1 MNFLRWWGIT
11 CGRTRQQGLFTRAA
25 LIVLIL
31 ALGGATLSHAASP
44 DGFKRA
50 MPGRVFQFP
59 QDHAAHPDFK
69 TEWWYYTGHL
79 EATDTGERFGYELTF
94 FRVGL
99 KKPDPQARSAWALHT
114 LYFAHL
120 ALTDI
125 NRGTFFYEE
134 KVGRGALG
142 MSGAESD
149 RYRVWIDD
157 WQVELQGR
165 THHLQAQTPKLTL
178 KLSLTPEKPLVVH
191 GTDNV
196 SQKAAGAGFASHYYS
211 FTRLATE
218 GVLTYQG
225 RTFPVRGQSWMD
237 HEFSSSHLKDYQ
249 VGWDWFALQLA
260 DGHEIMLYLLRH
272 RDGGVDPYSSGTV
285 VDPQGQ
291 GRHLQLADFQV
302 QVTDT
307 WQSPHSGARYPA
319 GWRIA
324 IPAAGYELEIT
335 PSLADQE
342 LVTSLSTRVTYWEGS
357 VQVRGTRSGQPVTG
371 RGYVEL
377 TGYATPLGG
386 KF

>member
-1 MNFLRWWGIT
+1 MGK
-11 CGRTRQQGLFTRAA
+11 GQGPLVPGPLPKNRYSLASLIAA
-25 LIVLIL
+25 LIL
-31 ALGGATLSHAASP
+31 ALAWVTVALAATE
-44 DGFKRA
+44 GEFKMAR
-50 MPGRVFQFP
+50 PGRSFQFP
-59 QDHAAHPDFK
+59 RDHAAHPDFK

-79 EATDTGERFGYELTF
+79 KATDTGERFGYELTF

-99 KKPDPQARSAWALHT
+99 KKPDPEARSAWAVHT

-142 MSGAESD
+142 MSGAESE

-157 WQVELQGR
+157 WRAELRDQ
-165 THHLQAQTPKLTL
+165 THHLQAQTPELAL

-191 GTDNV
+191 GADNI
-196 SQKAAGAGFASHYYS
+196 SQKAEGAGFASHYYS
-211 FTRLATE
+211 FTRLATPQ
-218 GVLTYQG
+218 GHLTYQG
-225 RTFPVRGQSWMD
+225 RTMAVQGTSWMD

-260 DGHEIMLYLLRH
+260 DGQEVMLYLLRH
-272 RDGGVDPYSSGTV
+272 RDGGVDPHSSGTL
-285 VDPQGQ
+285 VDRQ
-291 GRHLQLADFQV
+291 GRSRHLKLADFQV
-302 QVTDT
+302 RTTTT

-319 GWRIA
+319 GWQIS
-324 IPAAGYELEIT
+324 IPQAGYELKIT
-335 PSLADQE
+335 PTVADQE
-342 LVTSLSTRVTYWEGS
+342 LVTTLSTRITYWEGS
-357 VQVRGTRSGQPVTG
+357 VEISGTRFGQPVSG
-371 RGYVEL
+371 QGYVEL